1 MSGVPRTRRMGVYE
15 SRSTSRVRTRLLRRL
30 HRALASTSLNVSDV
44 SRQRA
49 LTSSITSRALVQRLA
64 LVVLRSLFQVETPP
78 SPHANAEQKLPLT
91 LVARTPARR
100 RKHEISFVRIT
111 NARISTERARHRRV
125 PRVARSRVRI
135 RARRTRRLAPN
146 PREICHAPARA
157 RARRARTLPHPF
169 AASHRGRV
177 CTTRVT
183 PVTSTRHSRC
193 AARTRSGRLSKRCAL
208 ARPRARPRRVRV
220 RHRARKD

>member
-1 MSGVPRTRRMGVYE
+1 MPRTRRMGVYE

-49 LTSSITSRALVQRLA
+49 LTSPITSRALVQRLA
-64 LVVLRSLFQVETPP
+64 LVVLRLLFQIETPP
-78 SPHANAEQKLPLT
+78 SPRANAEQKLPLT

-125 PRVARSRVRI
+125 PRVARSALAFVFA
-135 RARRTRRLAPN
+135 RAAHGDSHRT
-146 PREICHAPARA
+146 HARYATLPRA
-157 RARRARTLPHPF
+157 RARGERG
-169 AASHRGRV
+169 ASRIL
-177 CTTRVT
+177 
-183 PVTSTRHSRC
+183 SR
-193 AARTRSGRLSKRCAL
+193 
-208 ARPRARPRRVRV
+208 RPTAVGSVQRE
-220 RHRARKD
+220 

>member
-1 MSGVPRTRRMGVYE
+1 MYE

-64 LVVLRSLFQVETPP
+64 LVVLRSLFQIETPP
-78 SPHANAEQKLPLT
+78 SPRANAEQKLPLT
-91 LVARTPARR
+91 LVARR

-157 RARRARTLPHPF
+157 RARRARSLPHPF

-208 ARPRARPRRVRV
+208 ARPRARPRRVHV

>member
-64 LVVLRSLFQVETPP
+64 LFVLRSLFQIETPP
-78 SPHANAEQKLPLT
+78 SPRANAEQKLPLT

-100 RKHEISFVRIT
+100 RKHEISFVRT
-111 NARISTERARHRRV
+111 THARISTERARHRRV
-125 PRVARSRVRI
+125 PRFARSRVRI
-135 RARRTRRLAPN
+135 RARHTVTRTE

-157 RARRARTLPHPF
+157 CARRARSLPHPF

-183 PVTSTRHSRC
+183 PVTATRHSRC

-208 ARPRARPRRVRV
+208 ARPRARPRRVHV

>member
-64 LVVLRSLFQVETPP
+64 LFVLRSLFQIETPP
-78 SPHANAEQKLPLT
+78 SPRANAEQKLPLT
-91 LVARTPARR
+91 LVARTPAHR
-100 RKHEISFVRIT
+100 RKHEISFVRTT

-125 PRVARSRVRI
+125 PRFARSRVRI
-135 RARRTRRLAPN
+135 RARAAHGDSHRT
-146 PREICHAPARA
+146 HARYATLPRA
-157 RARRARTLPHPF
+157 RARGERGL
-169 AASHRGRV
+169 SHLL
-177 CTTRVT
+177 
-183 PVTSTRHSRC
+183 SR
-193 AARTRSGRLSKRCAL
+193 
-208 ARPRARPRRVRV
+208 RPTAVGSVQRE
-220 RHRARKD
+220 